1 MSLQPLLFD
10 VESFQETTNTIPYL
24 IPTEGIKYAGSKLKL
39 IPTILELIR
48 PLEIKTVLDGFA
60 GTTRVSQ
67 ALARSGYQVHSN
79 DVSKWSS
86 TFASCYLEAQAPL
99 SYYQEHIDALNQ
111 SAPIYGW
118 YSEHYGCLP
127 EDLHLHKRPWQLKN
141 TMRLDAVRQ
150 EIDRLQLNK
159 TDENVLVT
167 SLINALD
174 VVDNTMGHYASYLR
188 EWSARSYN
196 DLHLKVPNIVRSQ
209 EKHFVTNQSIFDA
222 IQGQIYDLAYLDP
235 PYGSNNEKMPPSRI
249 RYASYYHVYK
259 TICLND
265 KPELFGKVNRRID
278 SKDTLS
284 YSPFED
290 FRKDEAG
297 RFIAVN
303 AISQLIQNVQ
313 ARYVLLSYSS
323 GGRATAEELE
333 NVLHENGTI
342 LNILKINYK
351 QNVMAGMQWTKDWI
365 RDSAEPHQEFLFLL
379 EKK

>member
-1 MSLQPLLFD
+1 MSSQPLLFD
-10 VESFQETTNTIPYL
+10 LTPFQETTQTLPYL
-24 IPTEGIKYAGSKLKL
+24 MPTEGIKYAGSKLKL

-48 PLEIKTVLDGFA
+48 PLNIKTVLDGFA

-79 DVSKWSS
+79 DISTWSS
-86 TFASCYLEAQAPL
+86 VFASCYLEAQSPL

-111 SAPIYGW
+111 LPPVYGW

-127 EDLHLHKRPWQLKN
+127 ENLHLHKRPWQLKN
-141 TMRLDAVRQ
+141 TMKLDAIR
-150 EIDRLQLNK
+150 ESIDSLSLNPI
-159 TDENVLVT
+159 DQNVLLT

-174 VVDNTMGHYASYLR
+174 LVDNTMGHYASYLR
-188 EWSARSYN
+188 QWSARSYN
-196 DLHLKVPNIVRSQ
+196 DLVLKVPSIVYSN
-209 EKHFVTNQSIFDA
+209 EKHWVTNQSIFDA
-222 IQGQIYDLAYLDP
+222 INGQSYDLAYFDP

-297 RFIAVN
+297 CFIAVN
-303 AISQLIQNVQ
+303 AIAKLIQSVQ
-313 ARYVLLSYSS
+313 SRYVLLSYSS

-333 NVLHENGTI
+333 SVLHENGT
-342 LNILKINYK
+342 LLKTFKIKYQ

-365 RDSAEPHQEFLFLL
+365 RDSIEPHQEF
-379 EKK
+379 